1 MHFNYYGRLP
11 QRDSEVVLQFTDQ
24 ELLGALTALAAG
36 QGYPPRGATAADVR
50 ESANLLLAEAIK
62 RRLPIPASLSGSQVI
77 NVGPADMTVVRA
89 EQEKAIRSRLSSISV
104 QDLVGILNAIDT
116 NQPYYKDS
124 RLESLAP
131 FRAIFAEELAR
142 RSASIEQGVTAL
154 PLPTGSGSSASTD
167 APPEKSNTAL
177 ILGGAA
183 VIAALFLL
191 KK

>member
-11 QRDSEVVLQFTDQ
+11 QRDSEAILQLTDQ

-36 QGYPPRGATAADVR
+36 QGYPPRGATAADLR
-50 ESANLLLAEAIK
+50 ESANLLLGEAIK
-62 RRLPIPASLSGSQVI
+62 RRLPLPAGLSGGQVI
-77 NVGPADMTVVRA
+77 NVGAADPGMVRA
-89 EQEKAIRSRLSSISV
+89 EQEKAVRSRLSSISV
-104 QDLVGILNAIDT
+104 QDLVGILQAIDT

-131 FRAIFAEELAR
+131 FRDLFAAELGR
-142 RSASIEQGVTAL
+142 RSAMLEQGVTAL
-154 PLPTGSGSSASTD
+154 PAAGTTSSASTE
-167 APPEKSNTAL
+167 APSVEKSNTAL